1 MTHLCGIPL
10 RNRYTFCGKWAE
22 RQLRIAVNRNHA
34 GNGSKRKFLA
44 QKSHKFCFRKFHC
57 SEMAKINFENFGRDL
72 LYNFTGRPKEG
83 PGAGS
88 EADQTGKIIQ

>member
-1 MTHLCGIPL
+1 
-10 RNRYTFCGKWAE
+10 
-22 RQLRIAVNRNHA
+22 
-34 GNGSKRKFLA
+34 
-44 QKSHKFCFRKFHC
+44 
-57 SEMAKINFENFGRDL
+57 MAKINFENFGRDL